1 MSDPTN
7 TRYRTISDRTESF
20 HKDRGSKFYGFA
32 CPVSSQEQV
41 DSHLNALKEE
51 YPDATHHCYAFRLGA
66 DGSDYRYSDDGEPS
80 NSAVS
85 PIYRQLLSHD
95 LTNTLVVVVRYYGG
109 KKLGVPGLIDAYGTA
124 AHESLKMAHVVERSL
139 TRRYSIR
146 TPLNKEYL
154 IYQLAAQHRLGQPEP
169 DEKSPNLFHFEAELD
184 RWQEIT
190 NLLQNLK
197 NFELII
203 S

>member
-1 MSDPTN
+1 MSDQTN
-7 TRYRTISDRTESF
+7 TRFRTISDPTESF
-20 HKDRGSKFYGFA
+20 HKERGSKFYGFA
-32 CPVSSQEQV
+32 YPVNSQDEV
-41 DSHLNALKEE
+41 DSHLNELKEE
-51 YPDATHHCYAFRLGA
+51 YSDATHHCYAFRLGA
-66 DGSDYRYSDDGEPS
+66 DGSDFRYSDDGEPS
-80 NSAVS
+80 NSAGS

-124 AHESLKMAHVVERSL
+124 AHESLNTAQVVERSL
-139 TRRYSIR
+139 TRRFSIR

-154 IYQLAAQHRLGQPEP
+154 IYKLAAQHKLGQPEL
-169 DEKSPNLFHFEAELD
+169 DAKSPNLFHFEADVD

-190 NLLQNLK
+190 DLLQNLK